1 MLSKRI
7 SKYAPA
13 LATAVMAGLG
23 ASQALAALTI
33 DMRVAGVTGT
43 NTGFTAKSVSGVAN
57 GTTVTM
63 QIWAQV
69 TGSAGNSTP
78 GLAQTLQSA
87 GGSILSSNG
96 GLLGNLSV
104 PGGVTTGITA
114 PFRANSSSA
123 GFVTDLDGDGDLD
136 VGSNNTGDAENF
148 FSARSAK
155 LLGPRSNDDGTTPGL
170 VVNTIPG
177 GWEYLLSLSRFVVTN
192 NAGSTNVNF
201 RPNQAS
207 FGAVWAENAAEQF
220 NTDGDFSGYAGGQ
233 TFGPS
238 NGTYTNGSAINI
250 AGAAGTTP
258 EPASLGLIGVAGL
271 GLLARRR
278 KA

>member
-43 NTGFTAKSVSGVAN
+43 NTGFTAKTVTGVAN
-57 GTTVTM
+57 NTTVTM

-78 GLAQTLQSA
+78 GLAQTLQSC

-104 PGGVTTGITA
+104 PGGTTTGITL

-123 GFVTDLDGDGDLD
+123 GFQTDL
-136 VGSNNTGDAENF
+136 
-148 FSARSAK
+148 
-155 LLGPRSNDDGTTPGL
+155 
-170 VVNTIPG
+170 
-177 GWEYLLSLSRFVVTN
+177 
-192 NAGSTNVNF
+192 
-201 RPNQAS
+201 
-207 FGAVWAENAAEQF
+207 
-220 NTDGDFSGYAGGQ
+220 
-233 TFGPS
+233 
-238 NGTYTNGSAINI
+238 
-250 AGAAGTTP
+250 
-258 EPASLGLIGVAGL
+258 
-271 GLLARRR
+271 
-278 KA
+278 

>member
-33 DMRVAGVTGT
+33 DMRVSGLTGT
-43 NTGFTAKSVSGVAN
+43 GTIVGTSGKSVTGVAN

-104 PGGVTTGITA
+104 PSGATTGITL

-123 GFVTDLDGDGDLD
+123 GF
-136 VGSNNTGDAENF
+136 
-148 FSARSAK
+148 
-155 LLGPRSNDDGTTPGL
+155 
-170 VVNTIPG
+170 
-177 GWEYLLSLSRFVVTN
+177 
-192 NAGSTNVNF
+192 
-201 RPNQAS
+201 
-207 FGAVWAENAAEQF
+207 
-220 NTDGDFSGYAGGQ
+220 Q
-233 TFGPS
+233 T
-238 NGTYTNGSAINI
+238 
-250 AGAAGTTP
+250 
-258 EPASLGLIGVAGL
+258 
-271 GLLARRR
+271 
-278 KA
+278 